1 MKACEAVKLD
11 CDQKLDVLK
20 KEFNDMKRAMEII
33 N

>member
-1 MKACEAVKLD
+1 MQACEEVKAD
-11 CDQKLDVLK
+11 CESKLEVRK